1 MPALDACLPRP
12 AGGAE
17 LEAACSSPAAGDAQL
32 TYLLTGLKKVVL
44 TRSSP
49 IVQAA
54 DKLDPTAALKKAFDR
69 SGPTNPAPAAWT
81 GDVSSLQINVATPDL
96 NALINKVRSPVCT
109 ALSCLYCA
117 LLSVPLSPVCTA
129 LC

>member
-1 MPALDACLPRP
+1 
-12 AGGAE
+12 
-17 LEAACSSPAAGDAQL
+17 
-32 TYLLTGLKKVVL
+32 
-44 TRSSP
+44 
-49 IVQAA
+49 VQAA

-109 ALSCLYCA
+109 ALSCLYCP

-129 LC
+129 LCWIQSPVLFVSPGKAWYRVSSPVPKGTYSQERQRDTQRIKHF